1 MSGVFT
7 VTPAINLLKKKKIKH
22 NVHSFKHDPSVGSY
36 GDEVVAKLG
45 FEADRVFKTII
56 VALDG
61 NGKNLCGAIVPVTGL
76 TDLKHVAKAAGAKK
90 AAMAD
95 PKEAE
100 RATGYITGGIS
111 PVGHKKRI
119 PLILDAQAMGHATI
133 MVSAGKRG
141 LELELAPQDLILATG
156 ATVAS
161 IHK

>member
-1 MSGVFT
+1 L
-7 VTPAINLLKKKKIKH
+7 TPAINLLKKKKIKH
-22 NVHSFKHDPSVGSY
+22 NVHSFKHDPNFGAY
-36 GDEVVAKLG
+36 GDEVVEKLG
-45 FEADRVFKTII
+45 FEAERVFKTII

-100 RATGYITGGIS
+100 RATGYVTGGIS

-119 PLILDAQAMGHATI
+119 PLLLDAQAMDHTTI
-133 MVSAGKRG
+133 MVSGGKRG
-141 LELELAPQDLILATG
+141 LELEIAPEDLIATTG
-156 ATVAS
+156 AKVAS

>member
-1 MSGVFT
+1 M
-7 VTPAINLLKKKKIKH
+7 TPAINLLKKKKIKH
-22 NVHSFKHDPSVGSY
+22 NVHSFKHDPNFGAY
-36 GDEVVAKLG
+36 GDEVVEKLG
-45 FEADRVFKTII
+45 FEAERVFKTII

-119 PLILDAQAMGHATI
+119 PLLLDAQAMDHPTI
-133 MVSAGKRG
+133 MVSGGKRG
-141 LELELAPQDLILATG
+141 LELELAPEDLIAATG
-156 ATVAS
+156 AKVAS

>member
-1 MSGVFT
+1 L
-7 VTPAINLLKKKKIKH
+7 TPAINLLKKKKIKH
-22 NVHSFKHDPSVGSY
+22 NVHSFKHDPNFGAY
-36 GDEVVAKLG
+36 GDEVVEKLG
-45 FEADRVFKTII
+45 FEAERVFKTII

-100 RATGYITGGIS
+100 RATGYVTGGIS

-119 PLILDAQAMGHATI
+119 PLLLDAQAMDHTTI
-133 MVSAGKRG
+133 MVSGGKRG
-141 LELELAPQDLILATG
+141 LELELAPEDLIAATG
-156 ATVAS
+156 AKVAS

>member
-1 MSGVFT
+1 M
-7 VTPAINLLKKKKIKH
+7 TPAINLLKKKKIKH
-22 NVHSFKHDPSVGSY
+22 NVHSFKHDPNFGAY
-36 GDEVVAKLG
+36 GDEVVEKLG
-45 FEADRVFKTII
+45 FEAERVFKTII

-100 RATGYITGGIS
+100 RATGYVTGGIS

-119 PLILDAQAMGHATI
+119 PLLLDAQAMDHPTI
-133 MVSAGKRG
+133 MVSGGKRG
-141 LELELAPQDLILATG
+141 LELELAPDDLIAATG
-156 ATVAS
+156 AKVAS

>member
-1 MSGVFT
+1 M
-7 VTPAINLLKKKKIKH
+7 TPAINLLKKKKIKH
-22 NVHSFKHDPSVGSY
+22 NVHSFKHDPNFGAY
-36 GDEVVAKLG
+36 GDEVVEKLG
-45 FEADRVFKTII
+45 FQAERVFKTII

-119 PLILDAQAMGHATI
+119 PLLLDAQAMDHPTI
-133 MVSAGKRG
+133 MVSGGKRG
-141 LELELAPQDLILATG
+141 LELELAPEDLIAATG
-156 ATVAS
+156 AKVAS
-161 IHK
+161 IHR

>member
-1 MSGVFT
+1 M
-7 VTPAINLLKKKKIKH
+7 TPAINLLKKKKIKH
-22 NVHSFKHDPSVGSY
+22 NVHSFKHDPNFGAY
-36 GDEVVAKLG
+36 GDEVVEKLG
-45 FEADRVFKTII
+45 FEAERVFKTII

-100 RATGYITGGIS
+100 RATGYVTGGIS

-119 PLILDAQAMGHATI
+119 PLLLDAQAMDHTTI
-133 MVSAGKRG
+133 MVSGGKRG
-141 LELELAPQDLILATG
+141 LELELAPEDLIAATG
-156 ATVAS
+156 AKVAS

>member
-1 MSGVFT
+1 M
-7 VTPAINLLKKKKIKH
+7 TPGINLLKKKKIKH
-22 NVHSFKHDPSVGSY
+22 TVHSFKHDPSVGSY
-36 GDEVVAKLG
+36 GEEVVEKLG
-45 FEADRVFKTII
+45 FPAERVFKTII

-61 NGKNLCGAIVPVTGL
+61 VGKNLCGAIVPMTGL

-111 PVGHKKRI
+111 PVGQKKRI
-119 PLILDAQAMGHATI
+119 PLLLDAQAMDQPTI
-133 MVSAGKRG
+133 MVSGGKRG
-141 LELELAPQDLILATG
+141 LEIELSPEDLIAATG
-156 ATVAS
+156 AKVAS

>member
-1 MSGVFT
+1 L
-7 VTPAINLLKKKKIKH
+7 TPAINLLKKKKIKH
-22 NVHSFKHDPSVGSY
+22 NVHSFKHDPNFGAY
-36 GDEVVAKLG
+36 GDEVVEKLG
-45 FEADRVFKTII
+45 FEAERVFKTII

-119 PLILDAQAMGHATI
+119 PLLLDAQAMDHTTI
-133 MVSAGKRG
+133 MVSGGKRG
-141 LELELAPQDLILATG
+141 LELELAPEDLIAATG
-156 ATVAS
+156 AKVAS

>member
-1 MSGVFT
+1 M
-7 VTPAINLLKKKKIKH
+7 TPGIKLLKKKKIKH
-22 NVHSFKHDPSVGSY
+22 TVHSFKHDPNFGAY
-36 GDEVVAKLG
+36 GDEVVEKLG
-45 FEADRVFKTII
+45 FPAERVFKTII

-61 NGKNLCGAIVPVTGL
+61 NAKNLCGAIVPVTGL

-119 PLILDAQAMGHATI
+119 PLLLDAQAMEQPTI
-133 MVSAGKRG
+133 MVSGGRRG
-141 LELELAPQDLILATG
+141 LEIELSPQDLIAATG

>member
-1 MSGVFT
+1 M
-7 VTPAINLLKKKKIKH
+7 TPAINLLKKKKIKH
-22 NVHSFKHDPSVGSY
+22 NVHSFKHDPNFGAY
-36 GDEVVAKLG
+36 GDEVVEKLG
-45 FEADRVFKTII
+45 FEAERVFKTII

-100 RATGYITGGIS
+100 RATGYVTGGIS

-119 PLILDAQAMGHATI
+119 PLLLDAQAMDHPTI
-133 MVSAGKRG
+133 MVSGGKRG
-141 LELELAPQDLILATG
+141 LELELAPEDLIAATG
-156 ATVAS
+156 ADRKSVV
-161 IHK
+161 

>member
-1 MSGVFT
+1 M
-7 VTPAINLLKKKKIKH
+7 TPAINLLKKKKIKH
-22 NVHSFKHDPSVGSY
+22 NVHSFKHDPNFGAY
-36 GDEVVAKLG
+36 GDEVVEKLG
-45 FEADRVFKTII
+45 FEAERVFKTII

-119 PLILDAQAMGHATI
+119 PLLLDAQAMDHTTI
-133 MVSAGKRG
+133 MVSGGKRG
-141 LELELAPQDLILATG
+141 LELELAPEDLIAATG
-156 ATVAS
+156 AKVAS